1 MPFGPALPK
10 GVRTPSTKTT
20 SRRERGRRSSEDT
33 GPPHWVTHWLGPPG
47 DGTSK
52 LPAGNRTAAEGPV
65 GASSQ
70 VTVVQRSGRVLAVT
84 WGRAKHVPLE
94 TTLFHLRKGQ
104 RSMARRRTL
113 MTTVLAA
120 GLVVGLAACGSD
132 DSGGSGGSSGSG
144 SASSQGK
151 VGVILPDTTS
161 SPRWEAADRPQL
173 ESAFKAAGVKYDIQN
188 AQNDA
193 QKMQTIAQQM
203 ITGGVTVLAIVNLDS
218 ASGAAIEQQAK
229 KQGVATIDYDR
240 LTLGGSADYYVSYD
254 NTKVGA
260 LQGAGLQKCLGDK
273 QANLIYLD
281 GSPDDNNATLF
292 ANGAHSVLDK
302 VSNYKKVAE
311 QAVPKWDPVQ
321 AQTIFEQLY
330 TQTAGNVQGVYAAND
345 TLGNAAIQTLKRN
358 NQKIPVTGQDA
369 AVVGL
374 QNILSGDQCMTV
386 WKPAD
391 GEAKALSETAIAL
404 LKGDTPKTTGT
415 VKDPEGNRDVAS
427 ILLDPISVTKDN
439 VADVIS
445 KGAQKASDVCTG
457 DYAAL
462 CTQAGIQ

>member
-1 MPFGPALPK
+1 
-10 GVRTPSTKTT
+10 
-20 SRRERGRRSSEDT
+20 
-33 GPPHWVTHWLGPPG
+33 
-47 DGTSK
+47 
-52 LPAGNRTAAEGPV
+52 
-65 GASSQ
+65 
-70 VTVVQRSGRVLAVT
+70 
-84 WGRAKHVPLE
+84 
-94 TTLFHLRKGQ
+94 
-104 RSMARRRTL
+104 MARQRTL

-120 GLVVGLAACGSD
+120 GLVVGLAACG
-132 DSGGSGGSSGSG
+132 GGSSGGSSSSSSSG
-144 SASSQGK
+144 GGNASGK
-151 VGVILPDTTS
+151 IGVILPDTTS

-173 ESAFKAAGVKYDIQN
+173 EAAFKKAGVQYDIQN
-188 AQNDA
+188 AQGDP

-203 ITGGVTVLAIVNLDS
+203 ITGGVTVLAIVNLDN

-254 NTKVGA
+254 NTKVGE
-260 LQGAGLQKCLGDK
+260 LQGQGLQKCLGDK
-273 QANLIYLD
+273 PANVIYLD

-302 VSNYKKVAE
+302 VSTYKKVAE

-330 TQTAGNVQGVYAAND
+330 TQTGGDVQGVYAAND
-345 TLGNAAIQTLKRN
+345 TLANAAIQTLKRN
-358 NQKIPVTGQDA
+358 NQQIPVTGQDA
-369 AVVGL
+369 AVQGL

-404 LKGDTPKTTGT
+404 LKGDKPKTTGT
-415 VKDPEGNRDVAS
+415 AHDPEGNRDVKS

-439 VADVIS
+439 LADVIS

-457 DYAAL
+457 TYAAL
-462 CTQAGIQ
+462 CTQAGVK

>member
-1 MPFGPALPK
+1 
-10 GVRTPSTKTT
+10 
-20 SRRERGRRSSEDT
+20 
-33 GPPHWVTHWLGPPG
+33 
-47 DGTSK
+47 
-52 LPAGNRTAAEGPV
+52 
-65 GASSQ
+65 
-70 VTVVQRSGRVLAVT
+70 
-84 WGRAKHVPLE
+84 
-94 TTLFHLRKGQ
+94 
-104 RSMARRRTL
+104 MARRRTL
-113 MTTVLAA
+113 TTALAVA
-120 GLVVGLAACGSD
+120 TVFSIAACGGN
-132 DSGGSGGSSGSG
+132 SGNSSSSGSSSGGG
-144 SASSQGK
+144 SASGK
-151 VGVILPDTTS
+151 IGVILPDTTS
-161 SPRWEAADRPQL
+161 SPRWESQDRPKL
-173 ESAFKAAGVKYDIQN
+173 EAAFKSAGVKFDIQN

-229 KQGVATIDYDR
+229 KQGVSTIDYDR

-254 NTKVGA
+254 NAQVGK
-260 LQGAGLQKCLGDK
+260 LQGEGLQKCLGDK
-273 QANLIYLD
+273 PANIVYLN

-292 ANGAHSVLDK
+292 SQGAHSVLDK

-345 TLGNAAIQTLKRN
+345 TLANAAIQTLKRN
-358 NQKIPVTGQDA
+358 NQKVPVTGQDA

-404 LKGDTPKTTGT
+404 LKGDKPKTTGT
-415 VKDPEGNRDVAS
+415 VKDTEGNRDVKAN
-427 ILLDPISVTKDN
+427 LLDPISVTKDN
-439 VADVIS
+439 LADSIS
-445 KGAQKASDVCTG
+445 KGAQSVSDVCTG
-457 DYAAL
+457 AYAAM
-462 CTQAGIQ
+462 CASAGIK